1 MITLAG
7 KLALVTGAGQGIGA
21 ALAEGLARAGAHVVA
36 TDVDAAAAEA
46 TAARIVTSGG
56 QARGLTMDVTCADSC
71 ARAAGQAGQVSI
83 LVNNAGILWRG
94 RLGDPGA
101 RAAWARTLDV
111 NVTGMFNATTALLP
125 ALRATR
131 GAIVNLASIQS
142 FVAPPGSAAY
152 SVSKGAVA
160 QFTRAL
166 AAELAEDGIRVNAIA
181 PGIVETRISAPT
193 RADPVKLDRFLQHVP
208 LRRTARPE
216 ELVGPA
222 VFLASDAASY
232 VTGAVLPVDGGYLAV

>member
-36 TDVDAAAAEA
+36 TDLDAAAAAA
-46 TAARIVTSGG
+46 TAARIAAAGG
-56 QARGLTMDVTCADSC
+56 QARGLAMDVTCPESC
-71 ARAAGQAGQVSI
+71 ARAAGQAGPVSI

-101 RAAWARTLDV
+101 REAWARTMDV
-111 NVTGMFNATTALLP
+111 NVNGMFNATMALLP

-131 GAIVNLASIQS
+131 GTIVNLASIQS

-181 PGIVETRISAPT
+181 PGIVDTAISAPT
-193 RADPVKLDRFLQHVP
+193 RADPARLDRFLQHVP

-216 ELVGPA
+216 ELIGPV